1 MRHKVALTLQ
11 FVNKIPVRVTIEVK
25 TNKYYFHA
33 EHFITYFK
41 VGVLLGSQC
50 KRKKRRSKKKKHL
63 EARLSGRDE
72 EVRPPLY
79 YTWKIHPR
87 QDGVEKGNRCSP
99 AESIT
104 NLQGGSTCGF

>member
-41 VGVLLGSQC
+41 VVVLRGSQW
-50 KRKKRRSKKKKHL
+50 KRKKEGPKKHL

-79 YTWKIHPR
+79 
-87 QDGVEKGNRCSP
+87 
-99 AESIT
+99 
-104 NLQGGSTCGF
+104 